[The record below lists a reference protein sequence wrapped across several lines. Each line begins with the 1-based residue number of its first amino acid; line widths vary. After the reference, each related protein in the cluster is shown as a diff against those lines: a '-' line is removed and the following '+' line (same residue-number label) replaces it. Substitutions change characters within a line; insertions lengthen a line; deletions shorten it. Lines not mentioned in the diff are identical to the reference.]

1 MKISFCVSPPCGL
14 YSLKSS
20 ETTCSQAFSGRPLG
34 IMFCCFHCSRKRV
47 ITSAGGGG
55 WKKNTMPPLGAT
67 HTHTSVCCRLVPYS
81 HLSLLSRSTSTVNI
95 SSAIHDGVR
104 YITRSRAGSRSNSS
118 ALLREFASIIRCE
131 FNVSNTKASME
142 IFKTGIQCNP

>member
-34 IMFCCFHCSRKRV
+34 IMFCCFLSKHCPRKRV
-47 ITSAGGGG
+47 ITSAGGVEEKYNASS
-55 WKKNTMPPLGAT
+55 WSN
-67 HTHTSVCCRLVPYS
+67 THTSVCCRLVPYS
-81 HLSLLSRSTSTVNI
+81 HLSLLSRSMSTVNI

-104 YITRSRAGSRSNSS
+104 YIMRSRAGSRSNSS

-131 FNVSNTKASME
+131 FNVSNTKASIE